1 MEWLITKAIGA
12 LLSPLGIVLIILL
25 VAVLV
30 AWRRPLV
37 AWRPVALAL
46 IVLYPLS
53 TPFVANQ
60 LLWWI
65 EPAVPNPAA
74 DRSGLAIVVL
84 GGGTYF
90 NAPEYGGDTV
100 KARTLARLRYAAH
113 LYRTLK
119 KPVLV
124 TGGAPERSPVP
135 EGDLMKQVMERD
147 FGVPVQWVEKSSNNT
162 WENAQLSQRMLKPAG
177 IDRIYLVTH
186 AWHMRRARVAFEHAG
201 FTVIPAPTGYTTSF
215 RPTLIDFLPDAP
227 ALDDSGRFFRE
238 GIGIGWYRLRML
250 VGR

>member
-1 MEWLITKAIGA
+1 MEWLITNAIAA
-12 LLSPLGIVLIILL
+12 LLSPLGIVFVILV
-25 VAVLV
+25 VALLV

-53 TPFVANQ
+53 TQFVADH
-60 LLWWI
+60 LLWWL
-65 EPAVPNPAA
+65 EPAPRDPAS
-74 DRSGLAIVVL
+74 DRSGQSIVVL
-84 GGGTYF
+84 GGDTYF
-90 NAPEYGGDTV
+90 NAPEYGSDTV
-100 KARTLARLRYAAH
+100 KARTLVRLRYAAH
-113 LYRTLK
+113 LHRTLK

-124 TGGAPERSPVP
+124 TGGAPEGNRVP

-147 FGVPVQWVEKSSNNT
+147 FGVPVQWVEKSSRNT
-162 WENAQLSQRMLKPAG
+162 FENAQLSQRMLKPAD

-201 FTVIPAPTGYTTSF
+201 FTVIPAPTGYTTNF
-215 RPTLIDFLPDAP
+215 QLTLIDFLPDAS

-238 GIGIGWYRLRML
+238 AIGIVWYRLRML